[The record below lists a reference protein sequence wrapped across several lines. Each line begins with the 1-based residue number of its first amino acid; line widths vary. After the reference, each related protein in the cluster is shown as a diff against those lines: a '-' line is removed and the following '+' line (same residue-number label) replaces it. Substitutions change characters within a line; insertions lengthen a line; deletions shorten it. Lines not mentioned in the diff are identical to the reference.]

1 MTNTSV
7 KNLELPKI
15 TKNAVLK
22 FKSILEQEK
31 ENSFVRILI
40 DSGGCSGFSY
50 NFIVDNKENSDKD
63 IPIIEIDGKK
73 VLIIDK
79 ISLNFIKN
87 SSIDW
92 IETLTQAQF
101 SIDNPIAKSK
111 CGCGSSFS
119 I

>member
-1 MTNTSV
+1 MN
-7 KNLELPKI
+7 KIDNLNNKKLEVS
-15 TKNAVLK
+15 A
-22 FKSILEQEK
+22 SALEQMKKILFSEK
-31 ENSFVRILI
+31 EGNFIRLSV

-50 NFIVDNKENSDKD
+50 NFIVDNKLNKEKDIYIIKDSEKIILVSDK
-63 IPIIEIDGKK
+63 
-73 VLIIDK
+73 V
-79 ISLNFIKN
+79 SLSFIKN

-92 IETLTQAQF
+92 VETLTQAQF